1 VAKGQIVVCQTRLI
15 RAPIET
21 VFDFIANSANDPQW
35 RDEVESVDVQGEI
48 AVGTL
53 QVERASVGGRK
64 DWTTATRINV
74 LDRPYRTEQE
84 TPPGHMYWLRCT
96 RTCQKIDDNL
106 TSVTYELA
114 FEREMI
120 EAATGVPVP
129 SKFVEMYYSS
139 TVSKYLRNLKTILES
154 N

>member
-1 VAKGQIVVCQTRLI
+1 VAKGQIVVNQTRLI

-35 RDEVESVDVQGEI
+35 RDEVESVDVQGDI

-53 QVERASVGGRK
+53 QVEKSRVGGRK
-64 DWTTATRINV
+64 DFTTATRINV

-96 RTCQKIDDNL
+96 RTCQRINDNL

-114 FEREMI
+114 FEKDMVEDAI
-120 EAATGVPVP
+120 GIPVP
-129 SKFVEMYYSS
+129 SRFVELYYSS
-139 TVSKYLRNLKTILES
+139 TVSRYLRNLKALLES
-154 N
+154 A